1 MDPFQPGESRI
12 IPLEFQ
18 ALPLPDSEVCSYM
31 GYGNAEPDSRILE
44 MIFSMKSELNNICK
58 PRFGYLP
65 VTGNLLDRDSLT
77 LEGRTVTPGKIIT
90 GYLKKSQF
98 FILLVATAGTEYDSW
113 RQDIQNS
120 DDIVRQYVADS
131 LGSAIAEAIV
141 AQALDQLELLA
152 GQAGI
157 HISNSY
163 SPGYCGWHVSEQQT
177 LFSLLPDLFCGVR
190 LTESSLMLPIKSVSA
205 LIGAGPLIARKP
217 YGCAICSKK
226 DCYKRRVNAA

>member
-1 MDPFQPGESRI
+1 MDPFRIGESRTV
-12 IPLEFQ
+12 PLEFEE
-18 ALPLPDSEVCSYM
+18 LPLPDSEICSYM
-31 GYGNAEPDSRILE
+31 GYRNAPPDKRILE
-44 MIFSMKSELNNICK
+44 MISAMKGELNDICK

-65 VTGNLLDRDSLT
+65 VAGNLRDRDSLV
-77 LEGRTVTPGKIIT
+77 LGGRTVSPGRIIT
-90 GYLKKSQF
+90 SYLKKSDF

-113 RQDIQNS
+113 RQDIQ
-120 DDIVRQYVADS
+120 DGGDIVRQYVADS

-141 AQALDQLELLA
+141 AQSLDYLESMASKSAL
-152 GQAGI
+152 

-177 LFSLLPDLFCGVR
+177 LFALLPELFCGVR

-205 LIGAGPLIARKP
+205 IIGAGPLIVRKP

-226 DCYKRRVNAA
+226 DCYKRRINAA